1 MVLKRRRR
9 VRRQR
14 GGTIRRFQEGGRL
27 RRYRKRRRVH
37 KGEGILSDALKFVGL
52 DFLL

>member
-9 VRRQR
+9 VRRHR
-14 GGTIRRFQEGGRL
+14 GSGLYVQKGRGLRHHRR
-27 RRYRKRRRVH
+27 RRRVH
-37 KGEGILSDALKFVGL
+37 RGEGILSDALKFVGL

>member
-9 VRRQR
+9 VRRRHR
-14 GGTIRRFQEGGRL
+14 GSGLYVQKGRGL
-27 RRYRKRRRVH
+27 RRRRGHR
-37 KGEGILSDALKFVGL
+37 GQGILSDALKFVGL

>member
-9 VRRQR
+9 VRRRRYHGSGLYVQKGR
-14 GGTIRRFQEGGRL
+14 GL
-27 RRYRKRRRVH
+27 RRRRGHRG
-37 KGEGILSDALKFVGL
+37 KGILSDALKFVGL